1 MALNYSVALRPNP
14 LKKDEPAKAYAT
26 AQVNGE
32 LSLKQLSRRVSMQTT
47 VSRAD
52 VVAVLISTVEN
63 LLDALQEG
71 KQVDFGDLGKF
82 RLQILNEGA
91 ESLEKFT
98 STNITGVN
106 IQYIPGEDLKNIF
119 AGLEFQPVASRKA
132 QQAVLRAE
140 KAGRPLSI
148 SARSPLPEGTTRNR
162 LTRSSVSLL
171 ACTQSVCHF
180 WLDPKVTKRSRLT
193 LTGYFETCAR
203 CRIPTRC
210 AQTGMLPSLA
220 TVSPLYA
227 RPLRPSKGKRR
238 FPLISAVISLFTINY

>member
-71 KQVDFGDLGKF
+71 KQVDFGELGKF

-140 KAGRPLSI
+140 KAGETTVDI
-148 SARSPLPEGTTRNR
+148 SKKSAAGGGDSESPDE
-162 LTRSSVSLL
+162 
-171 ACTQSVCHF
+171 
-180 WLDPKVTKRSRLT
+180 
-193 LTGYFETCAR
+193 
-203 CRIPTRC
+203 I
-210 AQTGMLPSLA
+210 
-220 TVSPLYA
+220 
-227 RPLRPSKGKRR
+227 
-238 FPLISAVISLFTINY
+238 

>member
-71 KQVDFGDLGKF
+71 ELGKF

-140 KAGRPLSI
+140 KAGETSVDI
-148 SARSPLPEGTTRNR
+148 SKKPASGGDDSESPDE
-162 LTRSSVSLL
+162 
-171 ACTQSVCHF
+171 
-180 WLDPKVTKRSRLT
+180 
-193 LTGYFETCAR
+193 
-203 CRIPTRC
+203 I
-210 AQTGMLPSLA
+210 
-220 TVSPLYA
+220 
-227 RPLRPSKGKRR
+227 
-238 FPLISAVISLFTINY
+238 

>member
-106 IQYIPGEDLKNIF
+106 IQYIPGEDLKI
-119 AGLEFQPVASRKA
+119 
-132 QQAVLRAE
+132 
-140 KAGRPLSI
+140 
-148 SARSPLPEGTTRNR
+148 
-162 LTRSSVSLL
+162 
-171 ACTQSVCHF
+171 
-180 WLDPKVTKRSRLT
+180 TKRSRLT

-203 CRIPTRC
+203 CRIPTRF
-210 AQTGMLPSLA
+210 AQTGTLLSLTSA
-220 TVSPLYA
+220 ASLHA

-238 FPLISAVISLFTINY
+238 FPLISAGISLFIVHY

>member
-106 IQYIPGEDLKNIF
+106 RYSTRG
-119 AGLEFQPVASRKA
+119 RR
-132 QQAVLRAE
+132 VLRNSHLQTS
-140 KAGRPLSI
+140 PVSTSSI
-148 SARSPLPEGTTRNR
+148 YRVRT
-162 LTRSSVSLL
+162 
-171 ACTQSVCHF
+171 
-180 WLDPKVTKRSRLT
+180 
-193 LTGYFETCAR
+193 
-203 CRIPTRC
+203 
-210 AQTGMLPSLA
+210 
-220 TVSPLYA
+220 
-227 RPLRPSKGKRR
+227 
-238 FPLISAVISLFTINY
+238 

>member
-26 AQVNGE
+26 AQINGE

-71 KQVDFGDLGKF
+71 KQVDFGELGKF

-106 IQYIPGEDLKNIF
+106 IQYIPGEDLKNSRW
-119 AGLEFQPVASRKA
+119 PVARLSKPCFVR
-132 QQAVLRAE
+132 RRP
-140 KAGRPLSI
+140 GRPLSI

-171 ACTQSVCHF
+171 A
-180 WLDPKVTKRSRLT
+180 
-193 LTGYFETCAR
+193 
-203 CRIPTRC
+203 
-210 AQTGMLPSLA
+210 
-220 TVSPLYA
+220 
-227 RPLRPSKGKRR
+227 
-238 FPLISAVISLFTINY
+238 